1 MMDAITAA
9 GLSPRTCQY
18 ARAVT
23 RKMLTDA
30 EKLDLV
36 SRNVARLSTAPR
48 REKGEVT
55 PLTVE
60 QARMLL
66 DYVKGQRLEALYSV
80 ALAIG
85 LRRGE
90 ACSLAWPDVDL
101 ETGTLT
107 IRRTLQRI
115 KADGSKHGSLK
126 FSEMPKNAS
135 SRRCIP
141 LPPMAIRSLAEHRTR
156 QAQERVF
163 LGEDWKGAP
172 LDLVFST
179 RIGTP
184 VEPRNVLRHL
194 QRGLAALKL
203 PHHRFHDLRHT
214 AASLL
219 LAQGCTLHTV
229 QKILGHSQIALTSD
243 LYGHLFMSVARE
255 AMAGMDAA
263 LSPVA
268 PSVAPQATVKS
279 VN

>member
-1 MMDAITAA
+1 MVHSSFPRCPRTPQAA
-9 GLSPRTCQY
+9 GVFHCRQWRFDHSLS
-18 ARAVT
+18 
-23 RKMLTDA
+23 
-30 EKLDLV
+30 
-36 SRNVARLSTAPR
+36 
-48 REKGEVT
+48 
-55 PLTVE
+55 
-60 QARMLL
+60 
-66 DYVKGQRLEALYSV
+66 
-80 ALAIG
+80 IG
-85 LRRGE
+85 LE
-90 ACSLAWPDVDL
+90 
-101 ETGTLT
+101 
-107 IRRTLQRI
+107 
-115 KADGSKHGSLK
+115 
-126 FSEMPKNAS
+126 
-135 SRRCIP
+135 
-141 LPPMAIRSLAEHRTR
+141 
-156 QAQERVF
+156 AQERVF
-163 LGEDWKGAP
+163 MGEDWKGAP